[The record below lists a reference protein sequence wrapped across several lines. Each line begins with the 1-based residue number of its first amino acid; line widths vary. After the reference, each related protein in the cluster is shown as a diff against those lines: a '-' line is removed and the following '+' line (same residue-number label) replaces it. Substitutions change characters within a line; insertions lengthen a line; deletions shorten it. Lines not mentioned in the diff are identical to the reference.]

1 MVNQLNVQ
9 LLSAYRYASRAASGV
24 VILISLLVLAGWLF
38 HIPALTSILPG
49 LATMKANSALAFLLA
64 GVSLWLAQPTGE
76 KHKGEWISEVCA
88 AATALI
94 GVLTLSQYVFGK
106 DLGIDQLLI
115 QDTLSPETS
124 FPGRMSPVTSLNLS
138 MLGFALFLMA
148 RHLFRWLV
156 ELLGL
161 GVLLLSVLALIG
173 YAYGFPSLYDFSP
186 YSAIAL
192 HTAFSFSILSLG
204 ILFAQPE
211 QGLMKLFSSDDL
223 GGAMARRLMPAAILI
238 PFVLGWLFL
247 TGQRMGL
254 YDSTFRLALS
264 AVTTVLVFGILI
276 VWNASLLR
284 NIDLVRQQ
292 TQKELH
298 ASRKAEWDLQKAKLE
313 LEAANKEL
321 EAFSYSV
328 SHDLRSPLRS
338 IDGYSLALFAVA
350 TVLVFGILIVWNA
363 SLLRNVDLV
372 RQQTQQELRASRK
385 AEWELQKAKLELEAA
400 NKELEAFSYSVSHDL
415 RSPLRSID
423 GFSLALLEDF
433 GELLPGEG
441 RRFLENVR
449 GSAQRMGELIDDL
462 LKLSQV
468 SRAEI
473 HAVPVDLTRLAERI
487 LTEFQRNHPERTIR
501 FRITPNLN
509 AHGDAR
515 LLQVVLE
522 NLLNNAWK
530 YTSRQEQ
537 AEIEFGARQEDGRTI
552 FFVHDNGAG
561 FDMAYAGKLFG
572 AFQRLHGMT
581 EFPGT
586 GIGLATV
593 QRIIHRHGGRIW
605 AEGVVDGG
613 ATFFFTLPDP
623 EGAEAAIEIELP
635 EEASILQRAREII

>member
-1 MVNQLNVQ
+1 MVDQLNLR
-9 LLSAYRYASRAASGV
+9 LLSAYRYTSRAASGF
-24 VILISLLVLAGWLF
+24 VIVISLLVLAGWLL
-38 HIPALTSILPG
+38 HIPSLTSILPG

-64 GVSLWLAQPTGE
+64 GVSLWLAQPGGE
-76 KHKGEWISEVCA
+76 RHKGEWISEVCA

-94 GVLTLSQYVFGK
+94 GVLTLSQYVFGR
-106 DLGIDQLLI
+106 DLGIDQLLV
-115 QDTLSPETS
+115 QDTLSPETA
-124 FPGRMSPVTSLNLS
+124 FPGRMSPVTSLNFS

-156 ELLGL
+156 EMLAL
-161 GVLLLSVLALIG
+161 GVLLISVLALIG
-173 YAYGFPSLYDFSP
+173 YAYGVPSLYDFSP

-238 PFVLGWLFL
+238 PFVLGWLLL

-254 YDSTFRLALS
+254 YDSTFRLALF
-264 AVTTVLVFGILI
+264 AVSTVLVFGILI
-276 VWNASLLR
+276 IWNASLLR

-292 TQKELH
+292 TQKELR

-338 IDGYSLALFAVA
+338 IDG
-350 TVLVFGILIVWNA
+350 
-363 SLLRNVDLV
+363 
-372 RQQTQQELRASRK
+372 
-385 AEWELQKAKLELEAA
+385 
-400 NKELEAFSYSVSHDL
+400 
-415 RSPLRSID
+415 
-423 GFSLALLEDF
+423 FSLAVLEDF

-449 GSAQRMGELIDDL
+449 SSAQRMGELIDDL

-473 HAVPVDLTRLAERI
+473 HAVPVDLTRLAEKI

-613 ATFFFTLPDP
+613 ATFFFTLPAP
-623 EGAEAAIEIELP
+623 EGAEAGIEIELP

>member
-1 MVNQLNVQ
+1 
-9 LLSAYRYASRAASGV
+9 
-24 VILISLLVLAGWLF
+24 
-38 HIPALTSILPG
+38 
-49 LATMKANSALAFLLA
+49 
-64 GVSLWLAQPTGE
+64 
-76 KHKGEWISEVCA
+76 
-88 AATALI
+88 
-94 GVLTLSQYVFGK
+94 
-106 DLGIDQLLI
+106 
-115 QDTLSPETS
+115 
-124 FPGRMSPVTSLNLS
+124 
-138 MLGFALFLMA
+138 
-148 RHLFRWLV
+148 
-156 ELLGL
+156 
-161 GVLLLSVLALIG
+161 
-173 YAYGFPSLYDFSP
+173 
-186 YSAIAL
+186 
-192 HTAFSFSILSLG
+192 
-204 ILFAQPE
+204 
-211 QGLMKLFSSDDL
+211 
-223 GGAMARRLMPAAILI
+223 
-238 PFVLGWLFL
+238 
-247 TGQRMGL
+247 
-254 YDSTFRLALS
+254 
-264 AVTTVLVFGILI
+264 
-276 VWNASLLR
+276 LR
-284 NIDLVRQQ
+284 
-292 TQKELH
+292 

-338 IDGYSLALFAVA
+338 IDG
-350 TVLVFGILIVWNA
+350 
-363 SLLRNVDLV
+363 
-372 RQQTQQELRASRK
+372 
-385 AEWELQKAKLELEAA
+385 
-400 NKELEAFSYSVSHDL
+400 
-415 RSPLRSID
+415 
-423 GFSLALLEDF
+423 FSLAVLEDF

-449 GSAQRMGELIDDL
+449 SSAQRMGELIDDL

-473 HAVPVDLTRLAERI
+473 HAVPVDLTRLAEKI

-613 ATFFFTLPDP
+613 ATFFFTLPAP
-623 EGAEAAIEIELP
+623 EGTEAGIEIELR
-635 EEASILQRAREII
+635 EEAPILQRAREIV

>member
-338 IDGYSLALFAVA
+338 IDGYSLAL
-350 TVLVFGILIVWNA
+350 
-363 SLLRNVDLV
+363 
-372 RQQTQQELRASRK
+372 
-385 AEWELQKAKLELEAA
+385 
-400 NKELEAFSYSVSHDL
+400 
-415 RSPLRSID
+415 
-423 GFSLALLEDF
+423 LEDF

-635 EEASILQRAREII
+635 EEVSILQRAREII